1 MDNEIAL
8 INARAEARTPGRQGG
23 AGDMDY
29 LDAEQSWKAA
39 HAQQQ
44 HEYEM
49 EMMRARAA
57 YGGGSGSAPNP
68 YSGGSDPLAIAAA
81 KGRELYGTGARL

>member
-1 MDNEIAL
+1 MAL
-8 INARAEARTPGRQGG
+8 IEARAQARTPGNQGG

-44 HEYEM
+44 HEYDM

-57 YGGGSGSAPNP
+57 YGGGSGSGPNP